1 VHEPKTAGATSLFLR
16 CSFHLWNV
24 DTIQDLIDH
33 PIVTAIDAAVDGSDD
48 EDSD

>member
-1 VHEPKTAGATSLFLR
+1 VAGGDWLLTGQSSLR
-16 CSFHLWNV
+16 HV

-33 PIVTAIDAAVDGSDD
+33 QIVLATDDAGDGSDD